1 ARLFR
6 LKDLMLIGVSSVRI
20 RANSFYDAWMLRAR
34 KASPGRKFLW
44 IANLSTRFP
53 RFDEC
58 ILHHVFGFVA
68 VLQRTKRNGK
78 KWTTHFSFWSRLAL
92 QPENRCKLSNRPD
105 ARVQPAA
112 FRTSYRELFH
122 GTATLRHR

>member
-1 ARLFR
+1 
-6 LKDLMLIGVSSVRI
+6 
-20 RANSFYDAWMLRAR
+20 MLRAR

-44 IANLSTRFP
+44 IAHLSTRFP

-78 KWTTHFSFWSRLAL
+78 KWTTHFSFWSRKTDASFRIVQTRECNPLHSEHHIVNCSVVRPRFAAANESSTHSIIRDILPFLGVAL
-92 QPENRCKLSNRPD
+92 S
-105 ARVQPAA
+105 
-112 FRTSYRELFH
+112 RT
-122 GTATLRHR
+122 